1 MKTTK
6 KSLHAMI
13 HFVSFLVIACIAFGS
28 IGLTAFAWE
37 QDAHELINEKA
48 IELFEDYEKHAD
60 KYFNNHV
67 DLKAWTKSPKVISS
81 SKTAKY
87 YEQDWRTS
95 RSYQHIIHGGYSA
108 DEPHLY
114 VSVKHFYNPIASN
127 SPHQLTDLK
136 EYHGIG
142 WEAIPATDWALTRPE
157 NPYTLVRAL
166 QNYKKSMEISYK
178 DSLSTIPTTGD
189 FRDFAGEPTDLEEMR
204 KMYAGK
210 ALRGLGE
217 VLHLVADMTQPAHV
231 RNDAHPKWEITES
244 AIKKSVAATLV
255 NEPRRDGVN
264 VPGLGKTTGNI
275 MRNLAYWTN
284 RNFYSEDTMYDP
296 VAEVQPKNKQ
306 KPYDSPVFSLF
317 YEKEYKGYPTWFKN
331 YYGKE
336 IPMFRK
342 ERDWTFVN
350 YRYIIT
356 SDFAVEQGK
365 ILLPLAASTCASV
378 INLFWPTLQL
388 TQDIVEVEVDPEIQT
403 KAEEQKVAEVKQ
415 YEATIQLKHLHTKDH
430 QWAEYG
436 LQIRY
441 SGPGELWRIR
451 GSRHRKITDVE
462 FINGSV
468 VACQDPETGEMVE
481 GKPQLILP
489 LGSNRGSSLSGP
501 KIDYT
506 VEMEDALYVKVTA
519 GVQQVKSIPY
529 IFQLEKPT
537 ILVDTE
543 NKTIMPG
550 DSPVLEATI
559 ENPPERYRLDWY
571 IENLSTD
578 KEDLEPIKPIYT
590 YENTL
595 EHTFEKE
602 GVHRVTVKLYDRKRK
617 AVVAEDYMD
626 VIAEFVDLSGPWNV
640 VLTVEGESA
649 FFRKLVQG
657 LLKAIVGIFKPLF
670 EATGES
676 MEDTDSKID
685 QFSFVGTTIEYRI
698 QLQKTKEDEIYYEG
712 TIEFTGSNTGYI
724 TGSDIDISSVIL
736 TMEKKHLVLYAVSV
750 NDYGVTVKVPF
761 LTHGELIGIR
771 QLEGE
776 FKTDAPFT
784 LQGSWKATR

>member
-1 MKTTK
+1 MKKTK
-6 KSLHAMI
+6 KTPVS
-13 HFVSFLVIACIAFGS
+13 SFLLCFGLVFS
-28 IGLTAFAWE
+28 IVFSGSVSVAFAWE
-37 QDAHELINEKA
+37 QDAHKIINKKA
-48 IELFEDYEKHAD
+48 IEHFESYEKHAD

-67 DLKAWTKSPKVISS
+67 DLKIWTKSPTVLSS

-87 YEQDWRTS
+87 YEQDWRAY
-95 RSYQHIIHGGYSA
+95 RSSQHIIHGGYSA

-127 SPHQLTDLK
+127 SPHQLTDLN

-166 QNYKKSMEISYK
+166 QNYKKSMEIPYNASV
-178 DSLSTIPTTGD
+178 STIATTGD
-189 FRDFAGEPTDLEEMR
+189 FRDFAGEPTNVEEMR

-244 AIKKSVAATLV
+244 AVTKSAAATLV

-264 VPGLGKTTGNI
+264 VPALGKTTGNI

-296 VAEVQPKNKQ
+296 VAEVSPKNKQ
-306 KPYDSPVFSLF
+306 KPYDSPIFSHF
-317 YEKEYKGYPTWFKN
+317 YEKEYKKYPTWFKN
-331 YYGKE
+331 YPGLE
-336 IPMFRK
+336 VPMFRK
-342 ERDWTFVN
+342 ERDWTFIN

-356 SDFAVEQGK
+356 PEFAVEQGK
-365 ILLPLAASTCASV
+365 ILLPLAASTCARV
-378 INLFWPTLQL
+378 IDLFWPTLQL
-388 TQDIVEVEVDPEIQT
+388 KQDVVEVEVAPEILK
-403 KAEEQKVAEVKQ
+403 KAEELKILEVKQ
-415 YEATIQLKHLHTKDH
+415 YEANIQLQHPHKQDP

-436 LQIRY
+436 LQIHY
-441 SGPGELWRIR
+441 AGPGELWRIR

-468 VACQDPETGEMVE
+468 VACQDPETGEMTE

-506 VEMEDALYVKVTA
+506 VEMEDALYVKVLA

-529 IFQLEKPT
+529 LFELEKPS

-543 NKTIMPG
+543 KKNILPG
-550 DSPVLEATI
+550 DSIDMEATI
-559 ENPPERYRLDWY
+559 ENPPERFRLDWT
-571 IENLSTD
+571 IENLSQN
-578 KEDLEPIKPIYT
+578 KEDITPPISIST
-590 YENTL
+590 RDTVLNHE
-595 EHTFEKE
+595 FQKE
-602 GVHRVTVKLYDRKRK
+602 GVHRVTVQLYDKKRNM
-617 AVVAEDYMD
+617 VVAEDYMD
-626 VIAEFVDLSGPWNV
+626 VMSEFVDLSGAWNI
-640 VLTVEGESA
+640 VLTVEKESA
-649 FFRKLVQG
+649 VFRKLIQSFLKG
-657 LLKAIVGIFKPLF
+657 LFSIFKPLL
-670 EATGES
+670 EASGETA
-676 MEDTDSKID
+676 DDSVID
-685 QFSFVGTTIEYRI
+685 QFTFVGSTIEYNL

-712 TIEFTGSNTGYI
+712 NLTFTGSNTGYFSA
-724 TGSDIDISSVIL
+724 SDYDFAGAIL
-736 TMEKKHLVLYAVSV
+736 TMEKKHLVLYVLSV
-750 NDYGVTVKVPF
+750 NDYGQTVKTPF
-761 LTHGELIGIR
+761 LRSGELIDIR
-771 QLEGE
+771 SLQGE
-776 FKTDAPFT
+776 FKTDALA
-784 LQGSWKATR
+784 LQGTWKATR

>member
-1 MKTTK
+1 MKKTK
-6 KSLHAMI
+6 RTSLPCFLLCFSVVFFI
-13 HFVSFLVIACIAFGS
+13 VSGSCFPVAFG
-28 IGLTAFAWE
+28 WE
-37 QDAHELINEKA
+37 QDAHKIINEKA
-48 IELFEDYEKHAD
+48 IEHFETYEKHAD

-67 DLKAWTKSPKVISS
+67 DLKTWIKYPHVFSS
-81 SKTAKY
+81 SKTSY
-87 YEQDWRTS
+87 YHEQRWDLS
-95 RSYQHIIHGGYSA
+95 RANKPIIHGGYSS

-114 VSVKHFYNPIASN
+114 VSVKHFYNPIATN
-127 SPHQLTDLK
+127 GPHQLTDLA
-136 EYHGIG
+136 EYHGIA
-142 WEAIPATDWALTRPE
+142 WEALPATDWALTRPE

-166 QNYKKSMEISYK
+166 QNYKKSMEIPYK
-178 DSLSTIPTTGD
+178 ADVSSIATTEN
-189 FRDFAGEPTDLEEMR
+189 FRDFAGEPTTLEEMR
-204 KMYAGK
+204 KMYTGK

-244 AIKKSVAATLV
+244 AVTKSAATTLV
-255 NEPRRDGVN
+255 DEPRRDGVN
-264 VPGLGKTTGNI
+264 VPALGKTTGNI

-306 KPYDSPVFSLF
+306 KPYDSPVFSHF
-317 YEKEYKGYPTWFKN
+317 YEKEFDGYPTWYKN
-331 YYGKE
+331 YYGLE
-336 IPMFRK
+336 VPMFRK
-342 ERDWTFVN
+342 ERDWTFIN

-356 SDFAVEQGK
+356 PEFAVEQGK
-365 ILLPLAASTCASV
+365 ILLPLAASTCARV
-378 INLFWPTLQL
+378 IELFWPTLQL
-388 TQDIVEVEVDPEIQT
+388 QQNVTEVEVAPEILE
-403 KAEEQKVAEVKQ
+403 KAEDQDILEVKQ
-415 YEATIQLKHLHTKDH
+415 YEATIQLQHHHKQDT

-451 GSRHRKITDVE
+451 GSRHRKITDLE

-468 VACQDPETGEMVE
+468 VACQDPETGELIE
-481 GKPQLILP
+481 DIPQLILP
-489 LGSNRGSSLSGP
+489 RGSSGRTSLSGP

-506 VEMEDALYVKVTA
+506 VEMEDALYVKVLA

-543 NKTIMPG
+543 NKTILPG
-550 DSPVLEATI
+550 DTIALETTI

-590 YENTL
+590 YDTTL
-595 EHTFEKE
+595 EHQFNKE
-602 GVHRVTVKLYDRKRK
+602 GIHRVTVKLYDRKRK

-626 VIAEFVDLSGPWNV
+626 VMAEFVDLSGPWNI

-649 FFRKLVQG
+649 FLRKFIQTI
-657 LLKAIVGIFKPLF
+657 LKGIVSIFKPLF
-670 EATGES
+670 ESTGETVD
-676 MEDTDSKID
+676 ETAID
-685 QFSFVGTTIEYRI
+685 EFSLVGSTIEYRI

-712 TIEFTGSNTGYI
+712 SIEFTGSNTGFI
-724 TGSDIDISSVIL
+724 SAADNDFTGVIL
-736 TMEKKHLVLYAVSV
+736 TMEKKRLVLYALSV
-750 NDYGVTVKVPF
+750 NDYGIPTKIPF
-761 LTHGELIGIR
+761 LTHGQLIDIR
-771 QLEGE
+771 HLEGK

-784 LQGSWKATR
+784 IQGTWKATR